1 VSGSIKRDGDYLVIR
16 LPVSEVQGLRVA
28 LQPCSCRA
36 AKSNA
41 TAGIRDKLDKGLAK
55 ALFAKPKVKAG

>member
-1 VSGSIKRDGDYLVIR
+1 MSGSIKRDGDYLVIR
-16 LPVSEVQGLRVA
+16 LPVSEVHGLRVA